1 MKYLIQKINATFYY
15 GWVIVVLSAM
25 TFFLSAPGQ
34 TYSISVFIKVYL
46 EEFEYSSTMISTA
59 YSIATI
65 ISGTM
70 LVFMGKAIDKFGVRK
85 VLILVPIMLGLTAFY
100 NSFVSSIYMIFVGFI
115 FLRYFG
121 QGSMTLIPNTL
132 VPQWFEKKRAF
143 AMSIAGIGGLVAML
157 LVPSFNLW
165 MISQIGWQNAWRV
178 WSLILIVGFI
188 PIVFVFAANKPEDL
202 DMTIE
207 NDTDSNEHSIEEA
220 LIEVE
225 RSSFSLSEAIK
236 VKEFWIVGLIS
247 MIPAMFSTGLAFHF
261 FNIMELRSIGSE
273 AAAVI
278 LGLMAL
284 PAFIMPFI
292 SKLVVDKYPVR
303 YILSITLFMIIMSM
317 VFLTFGV
324 NSATLA
330 IIFILFYGLGV
341 AIQSLSTNVL
351 WPNYFGRKHLGSIR
365 GAATVFMVIGSALG
379 PLPFGISYDLTG
391 GYNIAII
398 GMIIFTSITF
408 FLSFFVAK
416 PVKAEF

>member
-1 MKYLIQKINATFYY
+1 M
-15 GWVIVVLSAM
+15 
-25 TFFLSAPGQ
+25 
-34 TYSISVFIKVYL
+34 
-46 EEFEYSSTMISTA
+46 
-59 YSIATI
+59 
-65 ISGTM
+65 
-70 LVFMGKAIDKFGVRK
+70 
-85 VLILVPIMLGLTAFY
+85 
-100 NSFVSSIYMIFVGFI
+100 
-115 FLRYFG
+115 
-121 QGSMTLIPNTL
+121 
-132 VPQWFEKKRAF
+132 
-143 AMSIAGIGGLVAML
+143 
-157 LVPSFNLW
+157 
-165 MISQIGWQNAWRV
+165 
-178 WSLILIVGFI
+178 
-188 PIVFVFAANKPEDL
+188 
-202 DMTIE
+202 
-207 NDTDSNEHSIEEA
+207 
-220 LIEVE
+220 IEVE
-225 RSSFSLSEAIK
+225 RSSFSLSDAIK